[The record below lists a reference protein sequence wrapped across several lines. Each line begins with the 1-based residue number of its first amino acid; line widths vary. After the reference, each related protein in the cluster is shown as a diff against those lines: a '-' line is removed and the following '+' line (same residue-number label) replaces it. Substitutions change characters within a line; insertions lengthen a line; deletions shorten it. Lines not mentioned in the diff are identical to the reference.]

1 MLDFMALAQQ
11 CAPTVAPQTMAA
23 VVQVES
29 SFNPYAIGVV
39 GGRLQRQPNTKKPSS
54 RARTS
59 ASARRFSKTATRGP
73 CPAPRA
79 TGNGR
84 CTRPSPAT
92 TRATS
97 RAASGLTRPASRR
110 MCKRS
115 WRKPTSRRS
124 RSRSFRRS
132 RRAQRARS
140 A

>member
-1 MLDFMALAQQ
+1 MLDFMVLAQQ

-39 GGRLQRQPNTKKPSS
+39 GGRLQRQPKSQ
-54 RARTS
+54 
-59 ASARRFSKTATRGP
+59 
-73 CPAPRA
+73 RA

-132 RRAQRARS
+132 RRAQHARS